1 LKVARFPWLALLCSL
16 LLHAASAPA
25 ATAAA
30 PTEQQVKAVFVY
42 NFTRF
47 AEWPVGSFESPTQ
60 PLVIGVLGS
69 DAFAAQLDDVVRGEH
84 VGDHPLQVR
93 RFRNAEEIGDC
104 QILYIDQVERN
115 QLGAALGRLGH
126 RSTLTVSDI
135 EGAARRGVMVEFA
148 KSDNRIRL
156 LINVDSAR
164 AAGVTL
170 SSNLLR
176 PAQIVQTAQG
186 N

>member
-1 LKVARFPWLALLCSL
+1 LKVAPFPWLALLCSL
-16 LLHAASAPA
+16 LLHGAGASA
-25 ATAAA
+25 ATTPT

-47 AEWPVGSFESPTQ
+47 AEWPAGSFESPTQ

-93 RFRNAEEIGDC
+93 RFRSAEEIGNC
-104 QILYIDQVERN
+104 QILYIDQAEGN
-115 QLGAALGRLGH
+115 QLRDALGRFAH
-126 RSTLTVSDI
+126 RSTLTVSDV
-135 EGAARRGVMVEFA
+135 EGAARRGAMVEFA

-170 SSNLLR
+170 SSKLLR